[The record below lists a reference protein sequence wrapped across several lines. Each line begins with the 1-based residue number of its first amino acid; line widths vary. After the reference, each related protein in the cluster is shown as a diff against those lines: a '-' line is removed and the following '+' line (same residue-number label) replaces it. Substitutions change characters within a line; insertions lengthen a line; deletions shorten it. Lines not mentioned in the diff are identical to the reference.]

1 MNSSSATLR
10 FDASDK
16 VITAPAL
23 ASPLPPQASRWQASL
38 ALRFR
43 QQERGCR
50 LVSNVHKGPLYVQ
63 KPFYPEGHDTAHVYL
78 LHPPGGLVSGD
89 SLGIEIQ
96 LEENARVLAT
106 TPGAGRV
113 YRARDDRC
121 LQQQTQTL
129 RLAAGSVMEWF
140 PQEMIVYPG
149 ACGRMNTTVDMDAGS
164 TFMGWDICCLGLPA
178 SAQHFDHGEIR
189 QRLFIRCDGR
199 PRLLENLSLDAK
211 SFDLFAAAVGM
222 QSCPVTGVFVAG
234 TANTKTAAPDYAEE
248 LVSAM
253 RSRLTETGMLA
264 RANITVMNGF
274 IIGRYLGHSTEEARR
289 VFIDLWKLARPVM
302 VGRQSC
308 LPGIWAT

>member
-1 MNSSSATLR
+1 MN
-10 FDASDK
+10 
-16 VITAPAL
+16 TAPEL
-23 ASPLPPQASRWQASL
+23 TLPLPTQASRWHASL

-89 SLGIEIQ
+89 RLGIDIQ

-113 YRARDDRC
+113 YRARGDRC

-149 ACGRMNTTVDMDAGS
+149 AYGRMDTTVDMVAGS
-164 TFMGWDICCLGLPA
+164 TFMGWEICCLGLPA

-189 QRLFIRCDGR
+189 QRLFIRCDGK
-199 PRLLENLSLDAK
+199 PRLLENLSLDAR

-234 TANTKTAAPDYAEE
+234 TADTTTTVANPDVADE

-253 RSRLTETGMLA
+253 RNRLTETGISGM
-264 RANITVMNGF
+264 ANITVMNGF

-289 VFIDLWKLARPVM
+289 VFIDLWTLARPVM

-308 LPGIWAT
+308 QPGIWAT